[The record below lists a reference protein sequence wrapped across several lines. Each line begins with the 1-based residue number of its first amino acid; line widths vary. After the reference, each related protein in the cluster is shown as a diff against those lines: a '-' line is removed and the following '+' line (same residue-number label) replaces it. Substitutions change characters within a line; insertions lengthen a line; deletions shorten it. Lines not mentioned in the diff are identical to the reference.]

1 MKIKSKY
8 IEFLTFSLCVQNF
21 GAPIDTRA
29 SDQSHGRE
37 EIVSV
42 ANYNGR
48 IP

>member
-1 MKIKSKY
+1 MRCKDIP
-8 IEFLTFSLCVQNF
+8 NF
-21 GAPIDTRA
+21 GPLNDTRA